1 MDRQQIKKIAEQY
14 AEIKGFQ
21 NGIIVSIPCGM
32 DMTDARYFLGNLR
45 VRLQQ
50 EKTPIGVI
58 MQPGV
63 YITYALKE
71 RLQKDSNYMEEFLDK
86 SLEFGNSVSNVCM
99 LAYTRR

>member
-1 MDRQQIKKIAEQY
+1 MMNRQQIEKIIKEY
-14 AEIKGFQ
+14 AEMEGMP
-21 NGIIVSIPCGM
+21 NDIIVTIPSGM

-86 SLEFGNSVSNVCM
+86 SLDFGNSIVNVCM
-99 LAYTRR
+99 LA

>member
-1 MDRQQIKKIAEQY
+1 MMNRRQIEKITKEY
-14 AEIKGFQ
+14 AEMD
-21 NGIIVSIPCGM
+21 GIPNAIVVTIPNGM

-86 SLEFGNSVSNVCM
+86 SLEFGTSVSNVCM
-99 LAYTRR
+99 LA

>member
-1 MDRQQIKKIAEQY
+1 MNRQQIEKIIKEY
-14 AEIKGFQ
+14 AEMEGMP
-21 NGIIVSIPCGM
+21 NDIIVTIPSGM

-71 RLQKDSNYMEEFLDK
+71 RLQKTATIWKNFWTK
-86 SLEFGNSVSNVCM
+86 V
-99 LAYTRR
+99 